1 MVTLPKRATPELI
14 GFFPNRL
21 EFKNMAEFIGKAA
34 RQRVS
39 PFTWSDS
46 DSVEIEGD
54 ESFRSVHSYF
64 AESSGALSAIQH
76 FIHSTH
82 NLAAGEQQDLLRA
95 LDSVRSRAF
104 YTDMK
109 PVEAP
114 ANITDAQVVA
124 WCAENDE
131 GMLEPIVH
139 LSIFEPIIGGDGLYD
154 LAAYAAQGCLLF
166 RNFESHRMHPLD
178 LLALCDSHAGPHQ
191 WSTHGRAD
199 VVLQHTHVI
208 VLVAAPI
215 GSLYPNASF
224 PANVMSEQAWQH
236 MISLEEDEGS
246 DEDTLFGDWGA
257 FFII

>member
-1 MVTLPKRATPELI
+1 
-14 GFFPNRL
+14 
-21 EFKNMAEFIGKAA
+21 MAEFIGNAA

-39 PFTWSDS
+39 PFAWSDS

-54 ESFRSVHSYF
+54 ESFRSVQTYVV
-64 AESSGALSAIQH
+64 ESSGASSAIQH

-82 NLAAGEQQDLLRA
+82 NLAADAQQHLLRV
-95 LDSVRSRAF
+95 LDLVRSRTF
-104 YTDMK
+104 YECMK
-109 PVEAP
+109 RAEAP
-114 ANITDAQVVA
+114 ANITDAQAMA

-131 GMLEPIVH
+131 GMLEPLAH
-139 LSIFEPIIGGDGLYD
+139 LSLFEPAIGGDGLYD
-154 LAAYAAQGCLLF
+154 LAAYGAQGCLLF

-191 WSTHGRAD
+191 WSTHGRSD
-199 VVLQHTHVI
+199 VILQHTHVI

-224 PANVMSEQAWQH
+224 PANVMSEQAWRH
-236 MISLEEDEGS
+236 MISLEEDEDS
-246 DEDTLFGDWGA
+246 DEETLFGDWGA